1 MPYWGV
7 FGNNIEKLLSY
18 LKAYLIS
25 KFGAK
30 IKILNLGPK
39 MLDLGVFGLEFEK
52 ITDIIKISVLKF
64 ALL

>member
-1 MPYWGV
+1 MPYWGI
-7 FGNNIEKLLSY
+7 FGSNIEKLLSY

-39 MLDLGVFGLEFEK
+39 MLDLSVFGLEFEK
-52 ITDIIKISVLKF
+52 IIDIIEICILKF